1 MLVFS
6 VVSFAQKVPFKMIL
20 DMHWISTVCTY
31 VHMRIPRVTKGCD
44 FICLLCC
51 YTTEAI
57 CTSMFWLFVCTYNCF
72 LYTSC
77 RFIAGLVILL
87 LFLGQDSNCTSF
99 SRNFFIGAFAFLV
112 LQIILQV
119 IILGLE
125 TCIMCISAQGTVL
138 ETHRRR
144 RLPVVLWIRAI
155 FFIVEILLTIYGTLL
170 ITADP
175 NTRLFQKV
183 YSAIGN
189 NDVEDEVA
197 NLNMT
202 TQRADSGL
210 RLDCTG
216 TFEEESVK
224 GLVAVSWILQIII
237 SVWFIVYVDPC
248 GCFTGIGPVHLE
260 IENEDELLNSG
271 HLLTGQ
277 ELKRRTVMH
286 RQRQR
291 GSLKLTGDIR
301 RIGASTRRFYYYQ
314 NIQQRQWLKKLSK
327 LFCCSQGGGAFSRAL
342 KDMASGLSIIFH
354 DSDYVLSDLVMGLK
368 LVGQHQRTSEKYFN
382 LEVEN
387 MRKVSMVA

>member
-1 MLVFS
+1 
-6 VVSFAQKVPFKMIL
+6 
-20 DMHWISTVCTY
+20 
-31 VHMRIPRVTKGCD
+31 MR
-44 FICLLCC
+44 
-51 YTTEAI
+51 
-57 CTSMFWLFVCTYNCF
+57 LFVHLRKCRLFLCTYNCF

-77 RFIAGLVILL
+77 RFIAGLVVLL
-87 LFLGQDSNCTSF
+87 LFFGQDSNCASL
-99 SRNFFIGAFAFLV
+99 SRNVFIGAFTFVV

-144 RLPVVLWIRAI
+144 RLPVALWIRAI
-155 FFIVEILLTIYGTLL
+155 FFILEFFLTIYGTLL
-170 ITADP
+170 ITSDT

-183 YSAIGN
+183 YTAVGN
-189 NDVEDEVA
+189 VGDEMT

-202 TQRADSGL
+202 TQRENSGL
-210 RLDCTG
+210 YLDCTG

-260 IENEDELLNSG
+260 IENEDELLNSS

-291 GSLKLTGDIR
+291 GSLKLSGDIR

-368 LVGQHQRTSEKYFN
+368 LVGQHQRTSEKYFDI
-382 LEVEN
+382 EVKN
-387 MRKVSMVA
+387 MRKVCP